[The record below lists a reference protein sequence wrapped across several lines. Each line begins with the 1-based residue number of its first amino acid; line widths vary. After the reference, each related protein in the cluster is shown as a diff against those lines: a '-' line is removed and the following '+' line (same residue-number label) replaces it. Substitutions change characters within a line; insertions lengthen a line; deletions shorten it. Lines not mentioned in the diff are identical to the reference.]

1 MENASTSRSTVY
13 VIEVCGTDYYDRLEF
28 HSVYADKATAQEYA
42 CLLRNKKFDCDEA
55 AEAAVAMD
63 ELVYDSVV
71 VSEVTL
77 N

>member
-13 VIEVCGTDYYDRLEF
+13 VIEVLGTDYYDGFEF
-28 HSVYADKATAQEYA
+28 HSVYADKAAAEERA
-42 CLLRNKKFDCDEA
+42 CLLRNKRLDCYEA
-55 AEAAVAMD
+55 AIAMN
-63 ELVYDSVV
+63 ELVYESVV

>member
-13 VIEVCGTDYYDRLEF
+13 VIEVCGTDIYDRWEF
-28 HSVYADKATAQEYA
+28 HSVYADKAAAEEYA

-55 AEAAVAMD
+55 AIAMN

-71 VSEVTL
+71 VTEVTL